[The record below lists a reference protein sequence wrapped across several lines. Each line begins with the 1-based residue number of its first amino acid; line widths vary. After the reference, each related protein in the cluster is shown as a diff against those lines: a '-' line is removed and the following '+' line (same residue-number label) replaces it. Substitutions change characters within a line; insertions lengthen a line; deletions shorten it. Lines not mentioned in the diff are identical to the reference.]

1 MYWFIVSEDAEIPV
15 SITTF
20 LQYLLSINKKNSPD
34 WDMNVKPVSVIS
46 VSSTGLDLLIMK
58 TLVSRKWHSFDK
70 TKYISILIMKPLVSA
85 ILYDFDQIGVY
96 LY

>member
-34 WDMNVKPVSVIS
+34 WDMSVKPVSVIS

-58 TLVSRKWHSFDK
+58 TLVS
-70 TKYISILIMKPLVSA
+70 T

>member
-20 LQYLLSINKKNSPD
+20 LQYLLSINKKNSTD
-34 WDMNVKPVSVIS
+34 WDMSVKPVSVIS

-58 TLVSRKWHSFDK
+58 TLVS
-70 TKYISILIMKPLVSA
+70 T